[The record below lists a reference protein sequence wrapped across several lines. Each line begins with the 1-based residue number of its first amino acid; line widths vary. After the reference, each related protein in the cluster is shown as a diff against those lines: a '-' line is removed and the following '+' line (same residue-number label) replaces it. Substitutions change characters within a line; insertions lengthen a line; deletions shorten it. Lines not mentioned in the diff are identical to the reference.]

1 MVRKVKPERVTELR
15 EAHEQRELR
24 GRHFV
29 AQLDA
34 EHAQKVAQAL
44 AEAVVAREQQGQSP
58 QVRENLAT
66 AARQNRFREAL
77 ARTETPEQAGI
88 EAWRERAWREQCV
101 NIDLT
106 QADVDPQ
113 ARQVLT
119 SWFGPDAQVIPVT
132 ELPGQQ
138 QLREASE
145 AQAKYIREVRAAQEQ
160 QAAPEASTS
169 STSST
174 GQAGHVVHVG
184 LSASQCYERGSLI
197 QLKGIPTNKSFF
209 DAKGDKSWQSFAQVI
224 DEPGL
229 TVYRLIQKAWPRL
242 GKTFIMLLVQVRPK
256 VVFC

>member
-106 QADVDPQ
+106 QVDVDP
-113 ARQVLT
+113 
-119 SWFGPDAQVIPVT
+119 
-132 ELPGQQ
+132 
-138 QLREASE
+138 
-145 AQAKYIREVRAAQEQ
+145 
-160 QAAPEASTS
+160 
-169 STSST
+169 
-174 GQAGHVVHVG
+174 
-184 LSASQCYERGSLI
+184 
-197 QLKGIPTNKSFF
+197 
-209 DAKGDKSWQSFAQVI
+209 
-224 DEPGL
+224 
-229 TVYRLIQKAWPRL
+229 
-242 GKTFIMLLVQVRPK
+242 
-256 VVFC
+256 

>member
-1 MVRKVKPERVTELR
+1 MVRKVKPEGVTELR
-15 EAHEQRELR
+15 EAHEQ
-24 GRHFV
+24 HV
-29 AQLDA
+29 AHLLAHALVYGA
-34 EHAQKVAQAL
+34 E
-44 AEAVVAREQQGQSP
+44 QGQSP

-101 NIDLT
+101 NIDLA

-113 ARQVLT
+113 ARQLLT

-138 QLREASE
+138 QVREASA
-145 AQAKYIREVRAAQEQ
+145 AQAKYIREARAAQEQ

-184 LSASQCYERGSLI
+184 LSASQCYERGSLL